1 MRSRWKWP
9 SVPKTSERGHGVSRV
24 PSVLDLLAAEPSSD
38 ELHYDYQ
45 LDLETWSYE
54 EVSDSFA
61 TFCKASG
68 IRESALTAVLTQ
80 AISPDLLDTSLGC
93 VAVSTPPQEGKTT
106 WIVHYMAWMLI
117 RNPWLK
123 LVYATYSQS
132 RANSVSRQVRSLVE
146 SWTPLAKG
154 SATVERWQT
163 REGGGL
169 LAAGRGSAMTGFRS
183 DMTVID
189 DPIKDMQEA
198 QSETIRE
205 TTIEW
210 FSSVVLTRMSSLS
223 QIIVIAT
230 RWHKDDLIAHV
241 QKPEVLGA
249 EYVNIPAQ
257 ATHDSEHPDAN
268 GQGDILGRVVG
279 DWLPSVQNRSEKSWL
294 LIKSAVGT
302 YVWQALYQGDPQVT
316 GGSYIN
322 VDKIDILPWEGI
334 VYQDENTGCMYTLDR
349 AIIIQSWDL
358 TFGQIEGSGRKTTS
372 GSYVAGHVYAIVGR
386 KFILV
391 DRFHER
397 ATFTESVSAVLRFSA
412 KWPQTSRIYVE
423 KKANGAAMLNTL
435 RKRAALIRPVMP
447 DGSKE
452 VRALAAQ
459 PTVDEG
465 NVAILDTVFS
475 ESMFQEMRDFP
486 FGKND
491 DDVDAFTQAINQG
504 RVDYIGMR
512 S

>member
-1 MRSRWKWP
+1 M
-9 SVPKTSERGHGVSRV
+9 PKTLSTLV
-24 PSVLDLLAAEPSSD
+24 PDLLADEATED
-38 ELHYDYQ
+38 ELNYNYVQDF
-45 LDLETWSYE
+45 ETWSYE
-54 EVSDSFA
+54 EVANDFSV
-61 TFCKASG
+61 FCKASG
-68 IRESALTAVLTQ
+68 IRESALTEVLTG
-80 AISPDLLDTSLGC
+80 AINPDLLDTSLGC

-106 WIVHYMAWMLI
+106 WIVHYMAWMLV

-163 REGGGL
+163 KEGGGL

-198 QSETIRE
+198 QSETIRA

-241 QKPEVLGA
+241 QKPDVLGA
-249 EYVNIPAQ
+249 QYVNIPAQ
-257 ATHDSEHPDAN
+257 ATHKD
-268 GQGDILGRVVG
+268 DILGRHVG
-279 DWLPSVQNRSEKSWL
+279 EWLPSVQNRSEKSWL

-322 VDKIDILPWEGI
+322 VDKIDVLPWENV
-334 VYQDENTGCMYTLDR
+334 VYQDENTGSMFTLDR
-349 AIIIQSWDL
+349 AVVIQSWDL
-358 TFGQIEGSGRKTTS
+358 TFGQIEEGKATRGRGGSG
-372 GSYVAGHVYAIVGR
+372 GSFVAGHVYALLGR
-386 KFILV
+386 KFILI

-397 ATFTESVSAVLRFSA
+397 ATFTESVTAVLRMSA
-412 KWPQTSRIYVE
+412 RWPQTSRIYVE

-435 RKRAALIRPVMP
+435 RKRAALIKPVTP

-465 NVAILDTVFS
+465 NVAVLDTVFT
-475 ESMFQEMRDFP
+475 EGMFQEFRDFP

-504 RVDYIGMR
+504 KIDYLRMG

>member
-1 MRSRWKWP
+1 MP
-9 SVPKTSERGHGVSRV
+9 NDLKTSSLRDILPEYRF
-24 PSVLDLLAAEPSSD
+24 EPGPTEEHPLSGYV
-38 ELHYDYQ
+38 EPEAH
-45 LDLETWSYE
+45 SYE
-54 EVSDSFA
+54 EVAESFSV
-61 TFCKASG
+61 FCKASG
-68 IRESALTAVLTQ
+68 IRESALTAVLTD
-80 AISPDLLDTSLGC
+80 AISPDLLDTSLSC

-241 QKPEVLGA
+241 QKPDVLGA

-257 ATHDSEHPDAN
+257 AVAGPEPDMY
-268 GQGDILGRVVG
+268 GRSDILSRNVG
-279 DWLPSVQNRSEKSWL
+279 EWLPSVQNRSEKSWL

-322 VDKIDILPWEGI
+322 VDKIDIMPWEGV

-358 TFGQIEGSGRKTTS
+358 TFGQIEGSGRKASNS

-512 S
+512 N